1 MTTTFE
7 YRARDNAGNL
17 REGSLEADSVEDATQ
32 RIRRDGLQVIKV
44 VDSEEAAAS
53 IGGLFARRITR
64 QDIIYTTSQLAIM
77 VETGISLTTA
87 LGSIVEQ
94 EQNPSLRQLLEEIK
108 SSLESGEDFSGALAR
123 HPKYFDTTYV
133 ALVRAS
139 ESTGTLG
146 EMLERIAQY
155 LRKDLETR
163 SKVKAAMAYPC
174 VMAFAAINVTI
185 FLLTYIFPKFTP
197 LFAQKKMQLPM
208 PTVVVLAIS
217 HAITG
222 YWYLFVGGIVLIIAG
237 VIFGRRT
244 ALGRQIIDWIKINTP
259 AIGNLTRKVII
270 SRSIRT
276 LGAMLRGGVPM
287 LESLE
292 LCAAVSGNYYY
303 RELWSRVATE
313 ITTGSTMHKALAGTT
328 LLPATLV
335 QMISSGEETGKLG
348 FVLDRVSNYYDH
360 EVETAVK
367 TVTTLIEP
375 IMITIMG
382 GVVGGIGMALM
393 LPIFK
398 LSTSH

>member
-17 REGSLEADSVEDATQ
+17 RQGSLEADSVEDATQ
-32 RIRRDGLQVIKV
+32 RIRRDGLQVLKV
-44 VDSEEAAAS
+44 VDADEAAATS
-53 IGGLFARRITR
+53 GGLFARRITR
-64 QDIIYTTSQLAIM
+64 QEIIYTTSQLAIM

-87 LGSIVEQ
+87 LGSIIEQ
-94 EQNPSLRQLLEEIK
+94 EQNPSLRQLLDDIK
-108 SSLESGEDFSGALAR
+108 SSVESGEDFSGSLAR
-123 HPKYFDTTYV
+123 HPKYFDSTYV

-146 EMLERIAQY
+146 EMLERISQY

-174 VMAFAAINVTI
+174 VMAVAAISVTI
-185 FLLTYIFPKFTP
+185 FLLAYIFPKFTP

-222 YWYLFVGGIVLIIAG
+222 YWYLFVIGLVLAIAG
-237 VIFGRRT
+237 VVLGRKT
-244 ALGRQIIDWIKINTP
+244 ELGRQIIDWIKINLP
-259 AIGNLTRKVII
+259 AVGNLTRKVII

-303 RELWSRVATE
+303 RELWSRVAAD

-367 TVTTLIEP
+367 AVTTLIEP
-375 IMITIMG
+375 LMITVMG

>member
-1 MTTTFE
+1 MSTTFE

-17 REGSLEADSVEDATQ
+17 RQGSLEADSPEEATL
-32 RIRRDGLQVIKV
+32 RLKRDGLQVLKV
-44 VDSEEAAAS
+44 TDADDAAAAA
-53 IGGLFARRITR
+53 GGLFARRITR
-64 QDIIYTTSQLAIM
+64 AEIIYTTSQLAIM
-77 VETGISLTTA
+77 VETGISLTMA
-87 LGSIVEQ
+87 LGSIIEQ
-94 EQNPSLRQLLEEIK
+94 EQNPTLRHLLDDIK
-108 SSLESGEDFSGALAR
+108 ASIESGEDFSSALAR

-163 SKVKAAMAYPC
+163 SKVKSAMAYPC
-174 VMAFAAINVTI
+174 VMAIAAVNVTI
-185 FLLTYIFPKFTP
+185 FLLAYIFPKFTP

-217 HAITG
+217 NALTN
-222 YWYLFVGGIVLIIAG
+222 YWYLFVAGIALAIAG
-237 VIFGRRT
+237 VVFGRHT
-244 ALGRQIIDWIKINTP
+244 DLGRKIIDWIKINTP
-259 AIGNLTRKVII
+259 AVGTLTRKVII

-303 RELWSRVATE
+303 RELWNRVASE
-313 ITTGSTMHKALAGTT
+313 ITTGSTLQKALAGTS
-328 LLPATLV
+328 LLPPTLV

-367 TVTTLIEP
+367 AVTSLIEP

>member
-17 REGSLEADSVEDATQ
+17 RQGSLEAESVDEATM
-32 RIRRDGLQVIKV
+32 RLKRDGLQVMRV
-44 VDSEEAAAS
+44 VDAEEAAAAA
-53 IGGLFARRITR
+53 GGLFARRITR
-64 QDIIYTTSQLAIM
+64 AEIIYMTSQLAIM
-77 VETGISLTTA
+77 VETGISLSMA

-94 EQNPSLRQLLEEIK
+94 EQNPSLRRLLDDIK
-108 SSLESGEDFSGALAR
+108 GSIESGEDFSAALAR
-123 HPKYFDTTYV
+123 HPKHFDTTYV

-163 SKVKAAMAYPC
+163 SKVKGAMAYPC
-174 VMAFAAINVTI
+174 VMAIAAINVTI
-185 FLLTYIFPKFTP
+185 FLLAYIFPKFTP

-217 HAITG
+217 NAITN
-222 YWYLFVGGIVLIIAG
+222 YWYLFVAG
-237 VIFGRRT
+237 VVLLVVGVVFGRKT
-244 ALGRQIIDWIKINTP
+244 EMGRKIIDWIKINLP
-259 AIGNLTRKVII
+259 AFGTLTRKVII

-303 RELWSRVATE
+303 RELWNRVASE
-313 ITTGSTMHKALAGTT
+313 ITTGSTMQKALSGTP

-367 TVTTLIEP
+367 AVTSLIEP
-375 IMITIMG
+375 IMITVMG

-398 LSTSH
+398 LSTAH

>member
-7 YRARDNAGNL
+7 YRARDEAGNL
-17 REGSLEADSVEDATQ
+17 REGTIEADSVEDATL
-32 RIRRDGLQVIKV
+32 RVRRDGLQVIKV
-44 VDSEEAAAS
+44 VDADEAAAS
-53 IGGLFARRITR
+53 GAGLFARRITR
-64 QDIIYTTSQLAIM
+64 QEIIYTTSQLAIM
-77 VETGISLTTA
+77 VETGISLTLA
-87 LGSIVEQ
+87 LGSIIEQ
-94 EQNPSLRQLLEEIK
+94 EQNPSLRRLLDEIK

-163 SKVKAAMAYPC
+163 SKVKGAMAYPC
-174 VMAFAAINVTI
+174 VMAFAAVCVTI
-185 FLLTYIFPKFTP
+185 FLLAYIFPKFTP

-222 YWYLFVGGIVLIIAG
+222 YWYLFAGGLVLAIVGFV
-237 VIFGRRT
+237 FGRKT
-244 ALGRQIIDWIKINTP
+244 EVGRQIIDWLKINLP
-259 AIGNLTRKVII
+259 AVGGLTRKVII

-303 RELWSRVATE
+303 QELWNRVATE
-313 ITTGSTMHKALAGTT
+313 ITTGSTMHKALAGTP
-328 LLPATLV
+328 LLPSTLV

-367 TVTTLIEP
+367 AVTSLIEP
-375 IMITIMG
+375 IMITVMG